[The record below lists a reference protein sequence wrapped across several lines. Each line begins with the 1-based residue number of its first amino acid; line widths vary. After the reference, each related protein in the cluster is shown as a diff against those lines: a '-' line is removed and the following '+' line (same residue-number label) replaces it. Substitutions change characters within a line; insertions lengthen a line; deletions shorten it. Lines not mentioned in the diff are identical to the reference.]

1 MASLPEQIEIEKES
15 ITSTLNYLSIVLTK
29 EDKTVIELA
38 AIATFIQN
46 VYSGIENIL
55 KRILKHKKI
64 NISFDD
70 SWHKNILSL
79 AAKHKIISK
88 DVFERLDEYRAFRH
102 FFVHSYSFTLN
113 ENKLLPLANN
123 LKEVWFSFEMEIDCF
138 LKNQTL

>member
-15 ITSTLNYLSIVLTK
+15 IVSTLKYLDTVLAR

-46 VYSGIENIL
+46 VYGGVENIL
-55 KRILKHKKI
+55 KRILRYKKI

-79 AAKHKIISK
+79 SAKHKIISK

-113 ENKLLPLANN
+113 ESKLLPLANN
-123 LKEVWFSFEMEIDCF
+123 LKEAWSSFEVEIDQY
-138 LKNQTL
+138 LKSQ